1 MKKLIFLLLFCI
13 ALNADCNSADE
24 CFLNS
29 IKMDLLQADCIKND
43 KISCQILELFSL
55 KSVEQIDINSLIS
68 ILENP
73 KNYEKYL
80 NLDALNKACTLGNN
94 VACTA
99 SMLYLNKD
107 NRALIDSAIQSLKS
121 FDIQNK
127 AKTNTK

>member
-1 MKKLIFLLLFCI
+1 MKKLLFLLSFCI
-13 ALNADCNSADE
+13 MLNANCNSADE

-29 IKMDLLQADCIKND
+29 IRMDLLQADCAK
-43 KISCQILELFSL
+43 KEKFSCQILELFSL
-55 KSVEQIDINSLIS
+55 QSVEQIDINSLS
-68 ILENP
+68 SLLENP

-107 NRALIDSAIQSLKS
+107 NKALIDSAMQSLKS
-121 FDIQNK
+121 IEAQNK
-127 AKTNTK
+127 TKINIK